1 MAQLP
6 KDHAGTPIVDPVPN
20 IDGDHKV
27 LVDGADTT
35 PDYLYP
41 KLAAGTGIALTVLN
55 PGGYEQVQIAVVP
68 GAGDL
73 VANRI
78 NTGNTGGTKLVDIV
92 TTALPN
98 GSLASV
104 ASVGALFRLETAPTA
119 AVLAA
124 TDGITVV
131 QPVANPAHRWVRIPT
146 SNDVNFAYVASWFL
160 DAAAGSDDNDGLT
173 ALTALKTT
181 QELARRLAGLVIGQ
195 NTTVAAAAGA
205 YGDAAFTFKLP
216 DSLTFVFSGAVTSSA
231 ADTITAVT
239 AAVPATNTRGAITGT
254 APVWVDKSRLRLTS
268 GALSGAIAVV
278 TRIIGGAQANV
289 SRWGRF
295 ASATSTTPTIG
306 EPAIN
311 DTYVVDTLGTS
322 IGELMLSWQGD
333 GEFVVK
339 DCVVNGSAQ
348 NIPGSWIVPRF
359 MNCIFNATSGRTDFD
374 YCEVF
379 LLGCQALSPVSVE
392 YSIVACRNNVFE
404 GDVNVDF
411 EGSLQMAYSHCFDG
425 ATLTAQHSSIV
436 YDQLLSA
443 DVQFVDILAGN
454 CVTVS
459 DGACVNAA
467 VSTAIFWGAN
477 NACASAIRVGSN
489 ASFLYLAAAKPVIPG
504 GAVDTIIGGV
514 NVSYA
519 ALPFFHASLGASI
532 VDLV

>member
-6 KDHAGTPIVDPVPN
+6 KDHAGTPIVDPVPD
-20 IDGDHKV
+20 IRGDHKV

-55 PGGYEQVQIAVVP
+55 PGGYEQVQIAVVS

-78 NTGNTGGTKLVDIV
+78 NAGNTGGTKLVDIV

-104 ASVGALFRLETAPTA
+104 ASVGSLFRLETAPSA

-146 SNDVNFAYVASWFL
+146 SNDVNFAYVASWFVN
-160 DAAAGSDDNDGLT
+160 AAAGSDDNDGLG
-173 ALTALKTT
+173 AGTALKTVA
-181 QELARRLAGLVIGQ
+181 ELGRRLAGLTIGQ
-195 NTTVAAAAGA
+195 NVTVTLGSGT
-205 YGDAAFTFKLP
+205 YGNLEFTFKLP
-216 DSLTFVFSGAVTSSA
+216 DSLTFVVSGNVTSSA
-231 ADTITAVT
+231 NDTITAVT
-239 AAVPATNTRGAITGT
+239 ATVPATNTRGAITGT

-268 GALSGAIAVV
+268 GALSGAIACV

-295 ASATSTTPTIG
+295 ASATATTPTIG

-311 DTYVVDTLGTS
+311 DTYVVDTLNTS
-322 IGELMLSWQGD
+322 IGEVLLAWQGD

-339 DCVVNGSAQ
+339 DCVVSGSAQ

-359 MNCIFNATSGRTDFD
+359 MNCIFNATSGRSDFD
-374 YCEVF
+374 YCEIF
-379 LLGCQALSPVSVE
+379 LLGCQALTPVSIE
-392 YSIVACRNNVFE
+392 YSIVACRNNVFA
-404 GDVNVDF
+404 GGVNVDF
-411 EGSLQMAYSHCFDG
+411 EGALQTAYSNCFDG
-425 ATLTAQHSSIV
+425 ATLTAQHSSTV
-436 YDQLLSA
+436 YNQLLSA
-443 DVQFVDILAGN
+443 DVQFVDITNPASN
-454 CVTVS
+454 CVQVA
-459 DGACVNAA
+459 DGAVVNTA
-467 VSTAIFWGAN
+467 VATGIFWGAN
-477 NACASAIRVGSN
+477 NACAAAIRVVS
-489 ASFLYLAAAKPVIPG
+489 ASAFTYQVKPIIPG
-504 GAVDTIIGGV
+504 GATDTIIGGV

-519 ALPFFHASLGASI
+519 ALPFFHAALGASI